1 MMPQSVLP
9 QFWKE
14 KRVLVTGH
22 TGFKGSWLALWLTQ
36 MGAQVSGFARP
47 PATKPNLYTITALQN
62 LVSPGFGDLQCYADI
77 EAAVERTAPE
87 IVLHLAA
94 QPLVLHSVR
103 EPVET
108 FATNVMGTI
117 NLLAALRK
125 SPRLKVVLVVTT
137 DKVYRNNN
145 APVPFRES
153 DALGGRDPYSASK
166 AATELATA
174 AFAASYFE
182 AQGVPVATARGGNV
196 IGGGDFS
203 EERLVPD
210 IYRAVGTD
218 GELVLRHPEAIRPWQ
233 HVLDCLCGYLTYAQ
247 QLHDGKDVPRAINFG
262 PSAGEQI
269 AVGTM
274 ANAMLEALGRSAQWR
289 TDRPAASVEMQHL
302 TLDCRLA
309 HDVLGWTNQ
318 LPGMQAIRST
328 ADWYLAFRNGE
339 DMRAYTLA
347 SIEDFLT
354 R

>member
-1 MMPQSVLP
+1 MPQSVLP
-9 QFWKE
+9 QFWKD

-47 PATKPNLYTITALQN
+47 PATEPNLYTIAALQN
-62 LVSPGFGDLQCYADI
+62 LVSPGFGDLQTYAEV
-77 EAAVERTAPE
+77 EAAVERSAPE
-87 IVLHLAA
+87 IVFHLAA
-94 QPLVLHSVR
+94 QPLVLRSVR

-108 FATNVMGTI
+108 FATNVMGTV

-153 DALGGRDPYSASK
+153 DTLGGHDPYSASK
-166 AATELATA
+166 AATELAAA
-174 AFAASYFE
+174 AFATSYFE
-182 AQGVPVATARGGNV
+182 AQGVSVATARGGNV

-210 IYRAVGTD
+210 IYRAVATN

-233 HVLDCLCGYLTYAQ
+233 HVFDCLCGYLTYAQ
-247 QLHDGKDVPRAINFG
+247 ELHDGKNVPRAINFG
-262 PSAGEQI
+262 PSAGEPI
-269 AVGTM
+269 AVATM
-274 ANAMLEALGRSAQWR
+274 ANAMLEALGRPPRWR
-289 TDRPAASVEMQHL
+289 ADCPVASVEMQHL
-302 TLDCRLA
+302 TLDSRLA
-309 HDVLGWTNQ
+309 HDVLGWSNQ
-318 LPGMQAIRST
+318 LPGMQAIQAT
-328 ADWYLAFRNGE
+328 ADWYLAFRNGA

>member
-1 MMPQSVLP
+1 MPQSVLP

-14 KRVLVTGH
+14 KRVLLTGH

-36 MGAQVSGFARP
+36 MGARVSGFARP
-47 PATKPNLYTITALQN
+47 PPTEPNLYTIAALQD
-62 LVSPGFGDLQCYADI
+62 LVSPGFGELQTYADV

-94 QPLVLHSVR
+94 QPLVLKSVR

-108 FATNVMGTI
+108 FASNVMGTI
-117 NLLAALRK
+117 NLLTALRK

-137 DKVYRNNN
+137 DKVYRNKN
-145 APVPFRES
+145 ALVPFRES
-153 DALGGRDPYSASK
+153 DALGGHDPYSASK

-182 AQGVPVATARGGNV
+182 PQGVSVATARGGNV

-210 IYRAVGTD
+210 IYRAVATH
-218 GELVLRHPEAIRPWQ
+218 GELLLRHPEAIRPWQ

-247 QLHDGKDVPRAINFG
+247 QLHEGKTVPRTINFG
-262 PSAGEQI
+262 PSAGEAI
-269 AVGTM
+269 TVATM
-274 ANAMLEALGRSAQWR
+274 ANAMLEALGRSPQWR
-289 TDRPAASVEMQHL
+289 THRHAASVEMQHL

-309 HDVLGWTNQ
+309 HDVLGWKNQ
-318 LPGMQAIRST
+318 LSGMQAIRST

>member
-1 MMPQSVLP
+1 MQQSVLP
-9 QFWKE
+9 QFWKG

-22 TGFKGSWLALWLTQ
+22 SGFKGSWLALWLTH
-36 MGAQVSGFARP
+36 MGAQVSGFSRP
-47 PATKPNLYTITALQN
+47 PDTEPNLYTITELRN
-62 LVSPGFGDLQCYADI
+62 LVRPGFGDLQNYAEV
-77 EAAVERTAPE
+77 EAAVERSDPE

-94 QPLVLHSVR
+94 QPLVLKSVR

-108 FATNVMGTI
+108 FASNVMGTV

-125 SPRLKVVLVVTT
+125 SPRLRVVLVVTT

-145 APVPFRES
+145 APTSFRES
-153 DALGGRDPYSASK
+153 DALGGHDPYSASK
-166 AATELATA
+166 AATELVAA
-174 AFAASYFE
+174 AFAGSYFE
-182 AQGVPVATARGGNV
+182 AQGVSVATARGGNV

-210 IYRAVGTD
+210 IYRAVATN

-233 HVLDCLCGYLTYAQ
+233 HVLDCLCGYLSYAQ
-247 QLHDGKDVPRAINFG
+247 RLHDEKNVPRAINFG
-262 PSAGEQI
+262 PSAGEPI
-269 AVGTM
+269 SVATM
-274 ANAMLEALGRSAQWR
+274 ANTMLEALGEPPQWR
-289 TDRPAASVEMQHL
+289 ADRPAASVEMQRL

-309 HDVLGWTNQ
+309 HDVLGWSNQ
-318 LPGMQAIRST
+318 FAGMQAIQAT

-339 DMRAYTLA
+339 NMRAYTLA